1 MSLERRALVVDDDT
15 AIRILLARVLTRSSF
30 LVDSAQDGAEA
41 IEKLKA
47 NDYAIVILD
56 LMMPRID
63 GAGVVKY
70 LTDHDPRML
79 PRVIVLTAYGA
90 SGLKKVPAE
99 VGRVLEK
106 PFEVDRLLR
115 EITECYWM
123 TSGEA

>member
-15 AIRILLARVLTRSSF
+15 AIRILLARVLTRSAF
-30 LVDSAQDGAEA
+30 EVDSARDGAEA
-41 IEKLKA
+41 IEKLQA
-47 NDYAIVILD
+47 HEYDIVILD

-70 LTDHDPRML
+70 LTEHDPSML
-79 PRVIVLTAYGA
+79 PRVIVLTAFGA
-90 SGLKKVPAE
+90 SGLKRVSPP

-106 PFEVDRLLR
+106 PFDVERLLR
-115 EITECYWM
+115 EITECYWL

>member
-30 LVDSAQDGAEA
+30 DVDSARDGAEA
-41 IEKLKA
+41 IEKLKEH
-47 NDYAIVILD
+47 DYAVVILD

-70 LTDHDPRML
+70 LTDHDPQML
-79 PRVIVLTAYGA
+79 PRVIVLTAFGA
-90 SGLKKVPAE
+90 SALNKISPPI
-99 VGRVLEK
+99 GRVLEK

-123 TSGEA
+123 TSGEV